1 VGRINVLAFTEI
13 RSTLMTATFVRILVP
28 VDFSTHSEMAVR
40 YATALAKQSG
50 GSVELLHVL
59 EHPVMS
65 DVWSSEV
72 YVPDLPEIRERLVA
86 DAEARL
92 ATYRESIRNEGVP
105 TMTTVRSGQAAH
117 VIVEYGT
124 AAGSDLV
131 VMGTHGRTGLPHL
144 FMGSIAERVVRTA
157 PCPILTVRATA
168 GKVESQQ
175 AAAAGAA

>member
-1 VGRINVLAFTEI
+1 
-13 RSTLMTATFVRILVP
+13 MTATFARILVP
-28 VDFSTHSEMAVR
+28 MDFSTHSEMALR

-59 EHPVMS
+59 EDPVMS
-65 DVWSSEV
+65 DVWNSEV
-72 YVPDLPEIRERLVA
+72 YVPNLPEVREKLVA

-92 ATYRESIRNEGVP
+92 AAYRESIRKEGVP
-105 TMTTVRSGQAAH
+105 IVATVRSGQAAH
-117 VIVEYGT
+117 VIVEYVT

-157 PCPILTVRATA
+157 PCPVLTVRATA
-168 GKVESQQ
+168 GNVESRQ
-175 AAAAGAA
+175 AAGAGAAA